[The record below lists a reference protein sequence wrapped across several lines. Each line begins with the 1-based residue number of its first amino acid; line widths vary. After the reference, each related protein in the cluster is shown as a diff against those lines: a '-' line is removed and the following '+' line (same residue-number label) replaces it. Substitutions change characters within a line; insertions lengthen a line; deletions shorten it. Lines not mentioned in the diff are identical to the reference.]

1 MQSKSHLI
9 KLCKQGA
16 TDIGIDLVMDPVIKE
31 RFNHELSVIEEG
43 DLFDYFLIVQDI
55 VQWAKNQ
62 GIMVGIARGSAAGS
76 LICYLLGITGINP
89 LDHDLLFERFLN
101 PTRVASGLLPDID
114 IDFQKSRREE
124 VIDYIKDK
132 YGEDC
137 VAQIPTL
144 MKFGV
149 RSGLRD
155 LARIESVPVKEV
167 DLVTKKIPDLMSAN
181 EALEIPEVKA
191 FCKKYPRIGR
201 LLPELIGSIRH
212 RGRHAAG
219 VIITPGP
226 IDGFLSLERVTQNQC
241 VCFDKDDAEAMGLLK
256 MDILG
261 LKTLDII
268 SDTMKFVKEQQGI
281 NVELPTTY
289 DDPEVFKLFRDG
301 DLLGVFQFK
310 TSTLTDFA
318 QKVNIEDFREIYD
331 TTSIVRPGTLH
342 TGDADK
348 YIENK
353 FSMKPLEFEHP
364 ILEEILSP
372 TQGVIVYQE
381 QIMQIANRLGNLSL
395 ADAEN
400 IRKLVA
406 KSKGSEAL
414 DKYRENFVKGAIEN
428 GLEKKKANGIWDK
441 ILKAGAY
448 SFNKSHGVAYS
459 IISYQT
465 AWLSVYYPKEF
476 LAANMK
482 WEDGEKRLEAVEKA
496 RKLGFEVLTPDINRS
511 QETVTINKK
520 GQVIFGL
527 GDIDQVGDKAVHDII
542 ESRPFID
549 FDDFMGKRTP
559 RHTNVRT
566 VRHLIESGAFDKF
579 GRRDELYYSITPDET
594 PKTWEDQEMFL
605 RQMSVLDLPP
615 EVPMI
620 EYFDNPFPVDTTEIR
635 SIDWNEIRDEMYV
648 KGVITSTTLKTGYGY
663 MNINDGTGM
672 VNVLMGEE
680 ILKIYEDVINRGVGT
695 PVIIK
700 VHMVKE
706 RTRLYADM
714 IVPLDN
720 YQNYEREI
728 QYFDGST
735 ETYAD
740 ELAKYTSEHV
750 GVVTSSNYFI
760 SKRGNRGTRLMLSN
774 GLMFMCFDKMDK
786 DIRAGDI
793 VTYTISNEPF
803 INVKEVR

>member
-1 MQSKSHLI
+1 MQSKLYLI

-31 RFNHELSVIEEG
+31 RFDHELSVIEEG
-43 DLFDYFLIVQDI
+43 NLFDYFLIVQDI
-55 VQWAKNQ
+55 VQWAKDQ

-76 LICYLLGITGINP
+76 LICYLLGITGVNP

-191 FCKKYPRIGR
+191 FCGKYPRIGR

-482 WEDGEKRLEAVEKA
+482 WEDGEKRLKPLK
-496 RKLGFEVLTPDINRS
+496 RQGSLVL
-511 QETVTINKK
+511 
-520 GQVIFGL
+520 
-527 GDIDQVGDKAVHDII
+527 
-542 ESRPFID
+542 
-549 FDDFMGKRTP
+549 
-559 RHTNVRT
+559 
-566 VRHLIESGAFDKF
+566 KF
-579 GRRDELYYSITPDET
+579 
-594 PKTWEDQEMFL
+594 
-605 RQMSVLDLPP
+605 
-615 EVPMI
+615 
-620 EYFDNPFPVDTTEIR
+620 
-635 SIDWNEIRDEMYV
+635 
-648 KGVITSTTLKTGYGY
+648 
-663 MNINDGTGM
+663 
-672 VNVLMGEE
+672 
-680 ILKIYEDVINRGVGT
+680 
-695 PVIIK
+695 
-700 VHMVKE
+700 
-706 RTRLYADM
+706 
-714 IVPLDN
+714 
-720 YQNYEREI
+720 
-728 QYFDGST
+728 
-735 ETYAD
+735 
-740 ELAKYTSEHV
+740 
-750 GVVTSSNYFI
+750 
-760 SKRGNRGTRLMLSN
+760 
-774 GLMFMCFDKMDK
+774 
-786 DIRAGDI
+786 
-793 VTYTISNEPF
+793 
-803 INVKEVR
+803 

>member
-1 MQSKSHLI
+1 
-9 KLCKQGA
+9 
-16 TDIGIDLVMDPVIKE
+16 
-31 RFNHELSVIEEG
+31 
-43 DLFDYFLIVQDI
+43 
-55 VQWAKNQ
+55 
-62 GIMVGIARGSAAGS
+62 
-76 LICYLLGITGINP
+76 
-89 LDHDLLFERFLN
+89 
-101 PTRVASGLLPDID
+101 
-114 IDFQKSRREE
+114 
-124 VIDYIKDK
+124 
-132 YGEDC
+132 
-137 VAQIPTL
+137 
-144 MKFGV
+144 
-149 RSGLRD
+149 
-155 LARIESVPVKEV
+155 
-167 DLVTKKIPDLMSAN
+167 
-181 EALEIPEVKA
+181 
-191 FCKKYPRIGR
+191 
-201 LLPELIGSIRH
+201 
-212 RGRHAAG
+212 
-219 VIITPGP
+219 
-226 IDGFLSLERVTQNQC
+226 
-241 VCFDKDDAEAMGLLK
+241 
-256 MDILG
+256 
-261 LKTLDII
+261 
-268 SDTMKFVKEQQGI
+268 
-281 NVELPTTY
+281 
-289 DDPEVFKLFRDG
+289 
-301 DLLGVFQFK
+301 
-310 TSTLTDFA
+310 
-318 QKVNIEDFREIYD
+318 
-331 TTSIVRPGTLH
+331 
-342 TGDADK
+342 
-348 YIENK
+348 
-353 FSMKPLEFEHP
+353 
-364 ILEEILSP
+364 
-372 TQGVIVYQE
+372 
-381 QIMQIANRLGNLSL
+381 
-395 ADAEN
+395 
-400 IRKLVA
+400 
-406 KSKGSEAL
+406 
-414 DKYRENFVKGAIEN
+414 
-428 GLEKKKANGIWDK
+428 
-441 ILKAGAY
+441 
-448 SFNKSHGVAYS
+448 
-459 IISYQT
+459 
-465 AWLSVYYPKEF
+465 
-476 LAANMK
+476 MK

-520 GQVIFGL
+520 GQIIFGL